1 MKISAVV
8 LTKNSADKIK
18 SLYTSLKGFDEII
31 FIDDGSTD
39 KTKAL
44 CSKFGIT
51 YIKRALKDDFS
62 SQRNHAMDI
71 AKYDWVFF
79 LDSDEKVNSIFTNEV
94 RENIKIGGYNGYYI
108 KRINIFFDH
117 KVMGTEMGEQHI
129 IRLANKSY
137 GRWKR
142 KVHEYWDVKK
152 PLGEIS
158 ESVVHTTAN
167 SITEFINKI
176 IMYYVIHAE
185 ENMGSGKKSNFYKV
199 ILFPLLKCIKNF
211 IFLNG
216 YKDGVYGFVISVLMS
231 FHSYL
236 SWSQMWLKSRR

>member
-18 SLYTSLKGFDEII
+18 SLYASLKGFDEII

-108 KRINIFFDH
+108 KRINIFLDH
-117 KVMGTEMGEQHI
+117 KVIGTEMGEQHI

-152 PLGEIS
+152 PLGEIRS
-158 ESVVHTTAN
+158 LC
-167 SITEFINKI
+167 
-176 IMYYVIHAE
+176 IM
-185 ENMGSGKKSNFYKV
+185 
-199 ILFPLLKCIKNF
+199 
-211 IFLNG
+211 
-216 YKDGVYGFVISVLMS
+216 
-231 FHSYL
+231 
-236 SWSQMWLKSRR
+236 